1 MNAKDS
7 GHESAARKVIA
18 APHGQRVV
26 DLAKRWQG
34 MSGLVKG
41 AEALPLP
48 ADSTGL
54 YDDWDYAFWFS
65 PAVTLGV
72 GTQEILKNV
81 IAERVLGLPR
91 ERDPSAKT
99 PFAEL
104 SGARLQT
111 AA

>member
-1 MNAKDS
+1 M
-7 GHESAARKVIA
+7 RKVVA

-41 AEALPLP
+41 APTLPLP
-48 ADSTGL
+48 DDSKGL
-54 YDDWDYAFWFS
+54 FEDWDYAFWFN

-91 ERDPSAKT
+91 DRDPTART
-99 PFAEL
+99 PFSDL
-104 SGARLQT
+104 SATKLQT